1 MSRLSAALAA
11 LSLLLAAPVAA
22 RASEEVSLLL
32 ATTTSVRD
40 SGLLDELLPLFTR
53 ESGIRVRAVAVGTG
67 AALRMGAEGNA
78 DALLTHAP
86 AGEEALVASGAAISR
101 RTFMENYF
109 VIVGPPEDPAGVA
122 SAATAANAF
131 RRMRNA
137 GSPYVSRGD
146 DSGTHRREVEILQSA
161 GIGTEDWKGFMSTG
175 SGMGIALQV
184 AGERRAYTLSD
195 IGTFRAFHSRIGLV
209 PLSRPEPAL
218 RNPYSIVRINPER
231 FPGKIRAE
239 AARCF
244 ADFLTRGDIQQRI
257 GEFGSERFGEP
268 LFAPLL
274 LEAASPD
281 P

>member
-1 MSRLSAALAA
+1 LRASTALTT
-11 LSLLLAAPVAA
+11 LCLLLAASGAGRAA
-22 RASEEVSLLL
+22 DEPSLLL

-40 SGLLDELLPLFTR
+40 SGLLDELLPLFTE

-86 AGEEALVASGAAISR
+86 AGEEALVVSGAASSR

-122 SAATAANAF
+122 SAATAADAL
-131 RRMRNA
+131 RRMREA

-146 DSGTHRREVEILQSA
+146 DSGTHRREVEILRSA

-195 IGTFRAFHSRIGLV
+195 IGSFRAFQSRIGLV
-209 PLSRPEPAL
+209 PLSRPEAAL

-239 AARCF
+239 AARSF
-244 ADFLTRGDIQQRI
+244 EDFLTRRDIQQRI
-257 GEFGSERFGEP
+257 GQFGSERFGQP
-268 LFAPLL
+268 LFVPLL
-274 LEAASPD
+274 LEAASSD